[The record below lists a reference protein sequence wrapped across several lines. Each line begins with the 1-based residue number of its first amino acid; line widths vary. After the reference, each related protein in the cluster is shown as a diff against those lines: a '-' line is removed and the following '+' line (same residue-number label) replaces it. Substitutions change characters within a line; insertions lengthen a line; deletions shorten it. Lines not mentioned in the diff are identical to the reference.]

1 MNVFSYETFTTRNI
15 GFVSEAEQRRLHEA
29 TVFICGTGGM
39 GGAAIQ
45 ALARAGVGRLILAD
59 IDRFELSNLNRQ
71 VFCFADTIGQP
82 KAEATRD
89 LCLKINPE
97 LDIAVLGPEWTE
109 HAETLV
115 ADANVVI
122 NGADDLGASLLL
134 YRTARRR
141 GKTVIDA
148 YASPLPSVYVTRPKE
163 PMPEERLSY
172 PTIGTPWNALTG
184 EQRAEAFLRE
194 AEHVMVHSSSR
205 HHVDLALAG
214 EVVAGTR
221 SRMSFAPMVIST
233 GTLMAYEA
241 INTLLARPHGADYRG
256 WFFNPHA
263 GRVERPRNAL
273 AAALLRP
280 LVRRYLRRLAAP
292 AKP

>member
-1 MNVFSYETFTTRNI
+1 MSFSYETFTTRNI
-15 GFVSEAEQRRLHEA
+15 GFVTEAEQRRLQGA
-29 TVFICGTGGM
+29 TVFVCGTGGM

-45 ALARAGVGRLILAD
+45 ALARAGLGRLVLAD
-59 IDRFELSNLNRQ
+59 IDRFEMSNLNRQ
-71 VFCFADTIGQP
+71 VFCFADTIGQQ

-89 LCLKINPE
+89 LCLKINPD
-97 LDIAVLGPEWTE
+97 LDIAVFGPDWTD
-109 HAETLV
+109 AVETLV
-115 ADANVVI
+115 ADAAVVI
-122 NGADDLGASLLL
+122 NGTDDLGASLLL
-134 YRTARRR
+134 YRTARRH

-148 YASPLPSVYVTRPKE
+148 YAAPLPSVYVTRAVD
-163 PMPEERLSY
+163 PMPEERLGY
-172 PTIGTPWNALTG
+172 PTTHTAWNALTAD
-184 EQRAEAFLRE
+184 QRAESFLRE

-233 GTLMAYEA
+233 GMLMAYEA
-241 INTLLARPHGADYRG
+241 INAVLGRPHGADCRG

-273 AAALLRP
+273 FAALLRP
-280 LVRRYLRRLAAP
+280 LVRRFLQRLAA
-292 AKP
+292 KP